1 MEAKEKIRHKLELS
15 DIIGEMVA
23 LTPVS
28 TGRYKGLC
36 PFHQE
41 KTPSFHVMN
50 DKGFYYCFGCQAK
63 GDLFDFVMQTQG
75 LNFSEALQ
83 VLGKRA
89 GVEVKPPSPQEKK
102 NRDLYAVNALALEY
116 FQQSLKQHSFAQD
129 YLEQRLLSPESIAT
143 FELGFAP
150 EGWDGL
156 LKFASQR
163 GVEQK
168 QLLEVGLL
176 ATSEKTGRSYDRFRN
191 RIIFPIRDAIG
202 RLVGFSGRVL
212 DDSLPKYLNTPE
224 TPIFDKSTL
233 LYGLFKA
240 KPSIRES
247 LECIVTEGYMDV
259 IALHQTGFSHAVA
272 ALGATLTSEQTG
284 ELARLGVRYVYL
296 AFDADEAGQRAI
308 LSGLEQ
314 SVGRQFYVRA
324 VQMPQENG
332 VAKDPAD
339 VVLSGDVAG
348 FQRALDEGLS
358 EVRYRFERVLEKY
371 DAKEEEGKIAILKE
385 LAPAM
390 QARAIIDP
398 TASELR
404 RLVVDKL
411 ELDEQRL
418 DDWLKKQQKR
428 RRNVSNLELQGL
440 SRQQNLNRQQR
451 IEIELMALM
460 LREPSFMAE
469 RLQWLDIALQ
479 EGQSALLEEFQQHCR
494 ACDFQ
499 SEAILR
505 QYQNR
510 EEGHILFERLF
521 SQDDE
526 GEERGDIALH
536 IQKTLSLLREGYL
549 EQQKDAQ
556 KDKLRERFKIIS
568 EELANPSLPV
578 EALGKYYEELREINS
593 LLAAREAE
601 RRSRLPRKR

>member
-1 MEAKEKIRHKLELS
+1 MEAKEKIRHKLELA

-23 LTPVS
+23 LTPVG

-63 GDLFDFVMQTQG
+63 GDIFDFVMQTQG
-75 LNFSEALQ
+75 LEFTEALQ
-83 VLGKRA
+83 VLGERA
-89 GVEVKPPSPQEKK
+89 GVEVTPPSPQEKK
-102 NRDLYAVNALALEY
+102 NRDLYAVNELALEY
-116 FQQSLKQHSFAQD
+116 FQKQLKQHAVAQD

-176 ATSEKTGRSYDRFRN
+176 ATSEKSGRSYDRFRN

-224 TPIFDKSTL
+224 TAIFDKSTL

-240 KPSIRES
+240 KPTIREK

-259 IALHQTGFSHAVA
+259 IALHQTGFAHAVA
-272 ALGATLTSEQTG
+272 ALGATLTSEQAG
-284 ELARLGVRYVYL
+284 ELSRLGVRYVYL

-348 FQRALDEGLS
+348 FQRALDGGLS
-358 EVRYRFERVLEKY
+358 EVRYRFERVLGKY
-371 DAKEEEGKIAILKE
+371 DFKEEDGKIAILKE

-390 QARAIIDP
+390 QARAIVDP

-418 DDWLKKQQKR
+418 DTWLKKQQKR
-428 RRNVSNLELQGL
+428 RSNVSNLELQGL
-440 SRQQNLNRQQR
+440 SRNQDLNRQQR
-451 IEIELMALM
+451 IEIELMALI
-460 LREPSFMAE
+460 LREPSFIAE
-469 RLQWLDIALQ
+469 RLQWIDIALQ
-479 EGQSALLEEFQQHCR
+479 EGQSSLLEEFQQHCR
-494 ACDFQ
+494 DCNFQ

-521 SQDDE
+521 SQDE
-526 GEERGDIALH
+526 EAEERGDIALH

-556 KDKLRERFKIIS
+556 KDKLSERFEVIS
-568 EELANPSLPV
+568 QNLANPSLPAEV
-578 EALGKYYEELREINS
+578 LNKYYQELREINS

-601 RRSRLPRKR
+601 RRSRLPLKR

>member
-1 MEAKEKIRHKLELS
+1 MEAKEKIRHKLELA

-23 LTPVS
+23 LTPVG

-63 GDLFDFVMQTQG
+63 GDIFDFVMQTQG
-75 LNFSEALQ
+75 LEFTEALQ
-83 VLGKRA
+83 VLGERA
-89 GVEVKPPSPQEKK
+89 GVEVTPPSPQEKK
-102 NRDLYAVNALALEY
+102 NRDLYAVNELALEY
-116 FQQSLKQHSFAQD
+116 FQQQLKQHTVAQD

-156 LKFASQR
+156 LKFTSQR

-176 ATSEKTGRSYDRFRN
+176 ATSEKSGRSYDRFRN

-224 TPIFDKSTL
+224 TAIFDKSTL

-240 KPSIRES
+240 KPTIREK

-259 IALHQTGFSHAVA
+259 IALHQTGFAHAVA
-272 ALGATLTSEQTG
+272 ALGATLTSEQAG
-284 ELARLGVRYVYL
+284 ELSRLGVRYVYL

-348 FQRALDEGLS
+348 FQRALDGGLS
-358 EVRYRFERVLEKY
+358 EVRYRFERVLGKY
-371 DAKEEEGKIAILKE
+371 DFKEEDGKIAILKE

-390 QARAIIDP
+390 QARAIVDP

-418 DDWLKKQQKR
+418 DTWLKKQQKR
-428 RRNVSNLELQGL
+428 RSNVSNLELQGL
-440 SRQQNLNRQQR
+440 SRHQDLNRQQR
-451 IEIELMALM
+451 IEIELMALI
-460 LREPSFMAE
+460 LREPSFIAE
-469 RLQWLDIALQ
+469 RLQWVDVALQ
-479 EGQSALLEEFQQHCR
+479 EGQSSLLEEFQQHCR
-494 ACDFQ
+494 GCHFQ

-505 QYQNR
+505 QYQHR
-510 EEGHILFERLF
+510 DEGHILFERLF
-521 SQDDE
+521 SQDE
-526 GEERGDIALH
+526 EAEERGDIALH

-556 KDKLRERFKIIS
+556 KDKLSERFEVIS
-568 EELANPSLPV
+568 QNLANPSLPAEV
-578 EALGKYYEELREINS
+578 LNKYYQELREINS

-601 RRSRLPRKR
+601 RRSRLPLKR